1 MFLKSYEKRKWAWG
15 IKMRNTIILLRG
27 RIIIKEIENRG
38 SRKVAGNQGEF
49 LIIKAKGK
57 GFKKKV

>member
-1 MFLKSYEKRKWAWG
+1 
-15 IKMRNTIILLRG
+15 MRNTIILLRG